1 MINVLNKRWFQILIA
16 AILIFALIL
25 LISVTNFIF
34 DPLFKYIGAVAIPFV
49 GAGILY
55 YLTKPIVT
63 LLQKIK
69 INKVIAIL
77 VVFLILIFIGF
88 LFVTYIFPIA
98 QTQYENL
105 VSSIPKMVKEADQFI
120 ALLQTNQIVIPDQ
133 INDTITNFM
142 GNLQMYV
149 ENIMSYLFGFI
160 GGLISFIA
168 SLALIP
174 FFLFFMLK
182 DDHKLV
188 PFITQIFSKE
198 KAANLK
204 DLLGKINATLTGF
217 IQGQLIVS
225 FVLGVLLLIGYYLI
239 GLNYALTL
247 ALFALIMNVIP
258 FLGPFI
264 AVTPALIVAIFQ
276 GAATEEPLLIVWV
289 AIITLIAQQLE
300 SNFISPNVMGRVLS
314 MHPLTVITVI
324 LAAGS
329 IAGFLG
335 ILFAVPFYAVVK
347 TIYVH
352 FYHTYRSSKVKKEEE
367 VLI

>member
-1 MINVLNKRWFQILIA
+1 MNLLNKRWFQILIA
-16 AILIFALIL
+16 AIMVFVLIL

-34 DPLFKYIGAVAIPFV
+34 DPLFKYIGAVAIPFI

-55 YLTKPIVT
+55 YLTKPIVV
-63 LLQKIK
+63 LLQKLK
-69 INKVIAIL
+69 VNKVVAIL
-77 VVFLILIFIGF
+77 VVFLILILIGF
-88 LFVTYIFPIA
+88 LFITYIFPIA

-105 VSSIPKMVKEADQFI
+105 VNSIPKMVKEVDHFI
-120 ALLQTNQIVIPDQ
+120 ASLQTNQIVIPDQ
-133 INDTITNFM
+133 VDEAITKFT
-142 GNLQMYV
+142 GNLQMYI
-149 ENIMSYLFGFI
+149 ENIVSYLFGFI

-168 SLALIP
+168 SLVLIP

-188 PFITQIFSKE
+188 PFITQIFSDK

-204 DLLGKINATLTGF
+204 SLLAKINATLTGF

-225 FVLGVLLLIGYYLI
+225 FVLGVLLFIGYLLI
-239 GLNYALTL
+239 GLNYSLTL

-264 AVTPALIVAIFQ
+264 AVTPALIVAAFQ
-276 GAATEEPLLIVWV
+276 GAATGEPLLIVWV

-314 MHPLTVITVI
+314 LHPLTVITVI

-352 FYHTYRSSKVKKEEE
+352 FYHVYRDSKKKRDKAL
-367 VLI
+367 V

>member
-1 MINVLNKRWFQILIA
+1 MLNKRWFQILIGF
-16 AILIFALIL
+16 ILIFVLIL

-34 DPLFKYIGAVAIPFV
+34 DPLLKYIGAVAIPFV

-69 INKVIAIL
+69 VPKVLGIL
-77 VVFLILIFIGF
+77 VVFIILILLGF
-88 LFVTYIFPIA
+88 LFVTYVFPIV
-98 QTQYENL
+98 QKQYENL
-105 VSSIPKMVKEADQFI
+105 INSIPKMVNEFELFI
-120 ALLQTNQIVIPDQ
+120 SQLQTNQIAIPEQVDDAIQ
-133 INDTITNFM
+133 NFM

-149 ENIMSYLFGFI
+149 ENIMSHLFGFI
-160 GGLISFIA
+160 GSLISLIA

-188 PFITQIFSKE
+188 PFITQVFDKKKSINIKS
-198 KAANLK
+198 
-204 DLLGKINATLTGF
+204 LLHKVNETLAGF

-225 FVLGVLLLIGYYLI
+225 SVLGVLLFIGYIII
-239 GLNYALTL
+239 GLNYSLTL

-264 AVTPALIVAIFQ
+264 AVTPAIIVAIFQ
-276 GAATEEPLLIVWV
+276 GISTGEPLLIVWV
-289 AIITLIAQQLE
+289 ALITLIAQQLE
-300 SNFISPNVMGRVLS
+300 SNFISPNVMGKVLS
-314 MHPLTVITVI
+314 LHPLTVITVI

-352 FYHTYRSSKVKKEEE
+352 FYNTYRDSKDTKEEA
-367 VLI
+367 LI